1 MAATYCGCTSSKG
14 KYSTVTAAA
23 PCFCAQRW
31 AAASIALWV
40 GSTYVLRIHSRRMV
54 PFCTAGAATAGRAK
68 AAEAPTAPARK
79 LRRVRRASRMEAPP
93 VFAALRSGGAS
104 AAEYRARGGPCQGRL
119 ASPHHAGQ
127 PEREPGERDQD
138 AVTRVA
144 LRSEEHTSELQSPYD
159 LVCRLLLE
167 KKKEMKRS

>member
-1 MAATYCGCTSSKG
+1 MSGVFLFSMAATYFVCTSSNV
-14 KYSTVTAAA
+14 KYSTVTAA

-31 AAASIALWV
+31 AAASIALLV
-40 GSTYVLRIHSRRMV
+40 GSTYVLRIHSRRLV
-54 PFCTAGAATAGRAK
+54 PFFTAGAATPGSAK

-138 AVTRVA
+138 GQPHDVGPHEGQHAAEDGGRA
-144 LRSEEHTSELQSPYD
+144 HLGEQR
-159 LVCRLLLE
+159 
-167 KKKEMKRS
+167 